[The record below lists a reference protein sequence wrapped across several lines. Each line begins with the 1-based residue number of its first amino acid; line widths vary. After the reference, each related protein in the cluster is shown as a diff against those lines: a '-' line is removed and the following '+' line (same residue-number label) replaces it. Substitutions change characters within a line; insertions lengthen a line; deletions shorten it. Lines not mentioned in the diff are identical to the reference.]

1 MSTLLRLIGRRLVA
15 LPAMVLGVT
24 LLVFV
29 VMSFSPSDP
38 ARLALGEAA
47 SAQAL
52 EQYRIAHHLNFK
64 TSIKNSAEPQA
75 GSSIFI
81 SCKSSKFKVRNVFS
95 TIDLAKYEGVAV
107 DRKSVV

>member
-15 LPAMVLGVT
+15 LPVMVLGVT

-52 EQYRIAHHLNFK
+52 EQYRIAHHLNDPLLVRYWNYLVGRP
-64 TSIKNSAEPQA
+64 TGASARPPTA
-75 GSSIFI
+75 TGSPTWSPRP
-81 SCKSSKFKVRNVFS
+81 SPSPCS
-95 TIDLAKYEGVAV
+95 
-107 DRKSVV
+107 